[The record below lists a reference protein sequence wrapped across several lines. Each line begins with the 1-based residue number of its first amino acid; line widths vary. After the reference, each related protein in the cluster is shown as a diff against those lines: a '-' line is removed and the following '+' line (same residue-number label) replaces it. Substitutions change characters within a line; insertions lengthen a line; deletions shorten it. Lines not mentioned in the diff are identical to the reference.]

1 MNAKLILIG
10 LVALVTLP
18 SCMTPA
24 NQILRANAD
33 AKQHYLETTATVAQ
47 GASDEVG
54 QYIAR
59 NIAKDTDNDRLT
71 MQTPAQEPV
80 QTAYLAVH

>member
-59 NIAKDTDNDRLT
+59 NIAKDADERLT